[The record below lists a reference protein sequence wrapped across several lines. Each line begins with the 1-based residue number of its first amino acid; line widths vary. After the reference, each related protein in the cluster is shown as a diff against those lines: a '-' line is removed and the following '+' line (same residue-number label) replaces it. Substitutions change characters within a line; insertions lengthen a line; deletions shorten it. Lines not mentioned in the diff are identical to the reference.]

1 MRLSDPSGY
10 VSRDQFR
17 EHEQKFSSEEPMVI
31 GSPRARIAAR
41 NKRRKEEEDRKDIP
55 CSRGW

>member
-17 EHEQKFSSEEPMVI
+17 EHDQREEGEPLLI
-31 GSPRARIAAR
+31 GSPRAIIAAL
-41 NKRRKEEEDRKDIP
+41 NKRRREEEDSKDIP